1 MELGEQKENCVSASS
16 LLEALR
22 EDMIGLVRGGSAMI
36 GGYGREMTVGREFL
50 KGIICGIHRTWK
62 QGEREGCH

>member
-1 MELGEQKENCVSASS
+1 MELGEQKESCVSASS
-16 LLEALR
+16 LFEALR
-22 EDMIGLVRGGSAMI
+22 EDMIGLVGGSVMI
-36 GGYGREMTVGREFL
+36 WGYGREMTVGREFL